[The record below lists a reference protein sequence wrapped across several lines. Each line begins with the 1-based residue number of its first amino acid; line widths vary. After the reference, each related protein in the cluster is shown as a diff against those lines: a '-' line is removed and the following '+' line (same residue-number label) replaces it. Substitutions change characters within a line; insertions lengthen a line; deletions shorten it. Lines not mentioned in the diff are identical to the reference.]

1 MHLLE
6 CRIIIMPSLT
16 MRETSRGETKVVKGF
31 GRTVLFN
38 VHDPERLVSFL
49 FADGR
54 TNLQEVE

>member
-1 MHLLE
+1 
-6 CRIIIMPSLT
+6 

-54 TNLQEVE
+54 TNLQEVEWNRFSIP